1 MTKRY
6 CWKDLCLN
14 LCFSL
19 LFLSLLSFFPP
30 EYLVSS
36 VPARFKQLDKHEN
49 LTARNGSSLELS
61 CTAFGDQP
69 LSIQWMREVVSLYS
83 GNREGSLSS
92 SSSPSFEMIAL
103 PSPSVSSS
111 PSSSSSSV
119 VSSLESRDGGERRR
133 IRFQEK
139 RSRETL
145 TSQLILLNAR
155 REDSRI
161 FQCMAS
167 NEYGS
172 DVRQIKVRVEE
183 VPDAP
188 SELQV
193 EYKTSRAICIRW
205 TPGFDGNSDIIEYII
220 RIQEEI
226 QETESGIFGFSSSPS
241 SSSSSPSRDS
251 RHYPSSSSSS
261 LTLLNTTVSG
271 NQSLTTS
278 VIRNLLPF
286 RRYVLSVYAR
296 NRVGLSSSS
305 QPLTVITDE
314 EAPGGPPTTVRL
326 TAVDATTIK
335 VSLGFAHLL

>member
-1 MTKRY
+1 MI
-6 CWKDLCLN
+6 
-14 LCFSL
+14 L
-19 LFLSLLSFFPP
+19 LERPLSESVFLFTLLVSSLSFFPP
-30 EYLVSS
+30 EYTVSS

-92 SSSPSFEMIAL
+92 SSSSPSFEMIAL

-139 RSRETL
+139 RSLETL
-145 TSQLILLNAR
+145 TSQLILLNAK

-241 SSSSSPSRDS
+241 SSSPSRDS
-251 RHYPSSSSSS
+251 RHHPSSSSS

-305 QPLTVITDE
+305 EPLTVITDE

-335 VSLGFAHLL
+335 VSLGFAHL

>member
-1 MTKRY
+1 MI
-6 CWKDLCLN
+6 
-14 LCFSL
+14 L
-19 LFLSLLSFFPP
+19 LERPLSESVFLFTLLVSSLSFFPP
-30 EYLVSS
+30 EYPVSS

-92 SSSPSFEMIAL
+92 SSSSPSFEMIAL

-139 RSRETL
+139 RSLETL
-145 TSQLILLNAR
+145 TSQLILLNAK

-241 SSSSSPSRDS
+241 SSPSRDS
-251 RHYPSSSSSS
+251 RHHPSSSSS

-305 QPLTVITDE
+305 EPLTVITDE

-335 VSLGFAHLL
+335 VSLGFTHL